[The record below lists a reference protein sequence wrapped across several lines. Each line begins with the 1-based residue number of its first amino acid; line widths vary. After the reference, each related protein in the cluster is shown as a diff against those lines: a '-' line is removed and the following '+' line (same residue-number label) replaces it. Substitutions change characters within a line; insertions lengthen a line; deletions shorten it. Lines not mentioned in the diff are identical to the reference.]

1 MFTLII
7 LVRHGQTEW
16 NRIERFRGRYDLSLN
31 DTGIEQAEK
40 TAAYIQK
47 MWKPVALYSSPLKRA
62 VQTAEKITE
71 TCGIPIQTSHGLMDI
86 DYGQWQGLTPEEV
99 QQQWPELL
107 THWYEH
113 PETVQIPGGES
124 LKQVRERSMSALSGF
139 CRMHM
144 NDEIVLVSHTV
155 VNRLLILGILD
166 LGNDHFWNLSQ
177 EPCAINLIEKSERGF
192 KLACMND
199 TCHLK

>member
-1 MFTLII
+1 MSTLII

-40 TAAYIQK
+40 TAAHIQK

-62 VQTAEKITE
+62 VQTAEKIAKF
-71 TCGIPIQTSHGLMDI
+71 CGVPIQTSDGLMDI

-99 QQQWPELL
+99 KQQWPELL
-107 THWYEH
+107 TRWYEY

-124 LKQVRERSMSALSGF
+124 LKQVRKRSMSALSKF
-139 CRMHM
+139 CRMHR

-192 KLACMND
+192 KLVYMND